1 LLLELGLAGALL
13 AGMRRFTGWFHLSD
27 ELTSGAIARLFSPS
41 AGYAVLAEMHR
52 RQRMNTR
59 EVLLA
64 TMLPSFPYELIRVFR
79 FYLPV
84 MLPMVGAQVA
94 LKYMAIKLGSGFLQ
108 SCSALAYARLS
119 LPEVENSGRAPPK
132 GSVRSAMRNSL
143 KTLSRVVP
151 VFLLAYL
158 LASWMISSGAM
169 QVIARHSLPLTSALS
184 LPGESAVVMATQAVN
199 VVAGFAIA
207 GELASRGMLSSHQVL
222 VTLIAGLVLSLPRI
236 HLQHTVPAVFSLFPR
251 KLATM
256 LVLFR
261 LGVES
266 VIMLGVL
273 AVLLQLP
280 P

>member
-1 LLLELGLAGALL
+1 MLELGLAGAIMGAL
-13 AGMRRFTGWFHLSD
+13 RRFTGWFHLSD

-52 RQRMNTR
+52 KGRMGTK

-84 MLPMVGAQVA
+84 MLPLVGAQVA
-94 LKYMAIKLGSGFLQ
+94 FKYIAIKLGSGLVQ
-108 SCSALAYARLS
+108 STSALAYARLS
-119 LPEVENSGRAPPK
+119 LPEVENHGAAPP
-132 GSVRSAMRNSL
+132 GGGLRTALRNSL
-143 KTLSRVVP
+143 RTLMRVVP
-151 VFLLAYL
+151 VFLVAYL
-158 LASWMISSGAM
+158 FASYLIDSGAM
-169 QVIARHSLPLTSALS
+169 EEIAKYSQPLTSALS
-184 LPGESAVVMATQAVN
+184 LPGASAVVMATQVVN

-207 GELASRGMLSSHQVL
+207 GELAARGMLTGREVL
-222 VTLIAGLVLSLPRI
+222 ITLIAGLVLSLPRI

-251 KLATM
+251 RLATL

-261 LGVES
+261 MGVEAS
-266 VIMLGVL
+266 IMLAIL
-273 AVLLQLP
+273 MLLLHLP